1 MLPASNL
8 LRVAEANTMTTVP
21 NDHNPV
27 LLVVEDSA
35 DQRMLI
41 REFVSELLPCELRE
55 APDGLTA
62 MAQARD
68 CRPNLVLLDLHIPPH
83 GGLQVLQELRADAT
97 LAQVPV
103 IVMSGSR
110 APADLATIEAAGGSR
125 FIEKPYDLDELESA
139 IFSMLS

>member
-1 MLPASNL
+1 MLPASHL

>member
-1 MLPASNL
+1 M
-8 LRVAEANTMTTVP
+8 VAEGSTMTTVH
-21 NDHNPV
+21 NDHSPV

-62 MAQARD
+62 MVQARD

>member
-1 MLPASNL
+1 
-8 LRVAEANTMTTVP
+8 MTTVP

-110 APADLATIEAAGGSR
+110 APADLATIEAAGVSR

-139 IFSMLS
+139 IFSVLA

>member
-1 MLPASNL
+1 
-8 LRVAEANTMTTVP
+8 
-21 NDHNPV
+21 
-27 LLVVEDSA
+27 
-35 DQRMLI
+35 MLI

-62 MAQARD
+62 LAQARD

-110 APADLATIEAAGGSR
+110 AGTAIRSSRSRSADSAATLPSDWPWRTRIRLLAGMVRG
-125 FIEKPYDLDELESA
+125 
-139 IFSMLS
+139 